1 MRRFSHPHAS
11 QSKQTLPSLTSRF
24 RPQLEE
30 LEPRALPSGDFFV
43 VPGTPG
49 TTTAVHFDWT
59 VRDAAFFNEVGI
71 YQVDNARGDVGGV
84 APGSARYAQAVL
96 NNGTR
101 QTIFDSGTGVGT
113 QRTITLSAGARFAFY
128 LIQDATSATFLAH
141 NPLNKLGHGPLAFFS
156 VDRGNP
162 DGANHELQTRLDGK
176 TVRFAWEDGTGGGD
190 ADFNDV
196 VFTAHS
202 VPLSPPVPQVFT
214 PQRALAIP
222 GQATQSVPTTFH
234 LNVRDAA
241 FHNELGI
248 FAVDDGSG
256 RIGNLHPGD
265 PGYDIAALSR
275 RQIVFSA
282 GQGAGAKRTLN
293 LSGGFFGIYLI
304 QDGTSAEF
312 LRHNS
317 RDRLGH
323 GPLAF
328 FSFFGGNPDDFDHM
342 RQVGDREFAFEDGTF
357 GGDHDFNDAI
367 VSISFGTPGQTP
379 TGPPKIQ
386 ARLAHDTGT
395 SSSDGLTND
404 PTVTGTVSDPPGG
417 IVSFRAGFDNTPPSG
432 FAIVTDTLLSS
443 GSFTLDPNRLRAIN
457 GGTLPDGPHTL
468 HLQATDARGEV
479 TSFDLSFTLDTTA
492 PLLTFDLD
500 PATDTDPV
508 GDHRTTSATAT
519 LLAVSEANVTV
530 TLLATGQSR
539 LTTSAGNASFANVNL
554 ASGPNDFF
562 MTATDAA
569 GNTTTAEQVIT
580 RNDAPVVTTP
590 LADVTV
596 AQNSPPTVINNLLD
610 NFTDPNMVNSVVRF
624 DTSLGRFDVELF
636 DQTTP
641 GGQPLPATTVANFL
655 NYVNGGD
662 YDNTIVHRSVRVSDA
677 GVDVIQG
684 GGFALNISG
693 FLDTTHIQ
701 TNPAIADEP
710 AISNTRG
717 TIAMAKS
724 GPNTATSEW
733 FINDINNTVLDN
745 PAQPSGAFTVFG
757 QVTGSG
763 MQVVD
768 AIAAVPTFHFS
779 GAFANIPLRNFTDT
793 AHFPQSATADKVVAV
808 NPSLFNRR
816 DILTFT
822 ITGNDNSGLVT
833 PNINGNQLTLTYTQ
847 NTTGTAHITVQATD
861 LDGASVQ
868 STFTVTVAP

>member
-1 MRRFSHPHAS
+1 MRRLSHPHAS
-11 QSKQTLPSLTSRF
+11 QSKQTLPSLSSRF
-24 RPQLEE
+24 RPRLEE

-101 QTIFDSGTGVGT
+101 QTIFDSGNGVGT
-113 QRTITLSAGARFAFY
+113 ERTITLSPGARFAFY
-128 LIQDATSATFLAH
+128 LVQNATSATFLDQ
-141 NPLNKLGHGPLAFFS
+141 NPLDKLGHGPLAFFS
-156 VDRGNP
+156 VGRGNP
-162 DGANHELQTRLDGK
+162 DGANHLLQTRLDGK
-176 TVRFAWEDGTGGGD
+176 TMRFAWEDGTGGGD

-202 VPLSPPVPQVFT
+202 VESKPAVPQVFT

-222 GQATQSVPTTFH
+222 GQATQNVPTTFH

-248 FAVDDGSG
+248 FAVDDGTG

-265 PGYDIAALSR
+265 AGYDIAALSR

-342 RQVGDREFAFEDGTF
+342 RQAGDREFAFEDGTF
-357 GGDHDFNDAI
+357 GGDKDFNDAI
-367 VSISFGTPGQTP
+367 VSISFGTPGQAP

-395 SSSDGLTND
+395 SNSDGLTND

-432 FAIVTDTLLSS
+432 FANVTDTLLAS

-479 TSFDLSFTLDTTA
+479 TSFDLAFTLDTTA

-519 LLAVSEANVTV
+519 LLAVSEPNVTV
-530 TLLATGQSR
+530 TLLATGQSSP
-539 LTTSAGNASFANVNL
+539 TTPSGNASFTDVSL

-580 RNDAPVVTTP
+580 RNNPPAVTTP

-596 AQNSPPTVINNLLD
+596 TQNSPPTVISNLLD

-662 YDNTIVHRSVRVSDA
+662 YDNTIVHRSVRVSSPA
-677 GVDVIQG
+677 NVDVIQG
-684 GGFALNISG
+684 GGFALNNSG
-693 FLDTTHIQ
+693 FLNTNHIP
-701 TNPAIADEP
+701 TDPPIPDEP

-717 TIAMAKS
+717 TIGMGKTQL
-724 GPNTATSEW
+724 PNSATSEW
-733 FINDINNTVLDN
+733 YINDINNTNLD
-745 PAQPSGAFTVFG
+745 GTFTVFG
-757 QVTGSG
+757 QVKGSG

-768 AIAAVPTFHFS
+768 AIAAVPTFNFS
-779 GAFANIPLRNFTDT
+779 GAFQNIPLRNFTDT
-793 AHFPQSATADKVVAV
+793 ANFPQSATADKVVLV

-816 DILTFT
+816 DILTFS
-822 ITGNDNSGLVT
+822 IVGNDNSGLVT

-847 NTTGTAHITVQATD
+847 NTTGTAHITVRATD
-861 LDGASVQ
+861 LDGTSVQ